1 MTKSDLIP
9 NLATESDLD
18 LIAAIALQTDDKDI
32 ARAGL
37 ECLHARYAPWCLG
50 IARIQDFI
58 GVDSDMVVSKT
69 FTAVWKAAVN
79 FDPEKRH
86 KSVSRENAVKAWIFR
101 ILKNEIISE
110 IRKRATRNEIAIWDD
125 FQDENDEEKDWAVD
139 VASDERLAT
148 SVGQND
154 YEDDDEAKK
163 PQHGHMELLKELMTS
178 LSPKEQMILDL
189 SARYIDPNPPFTCHI
204 PKDQL
209 TYLAAQIGV
218 ASASVKVLRQRAY
231 EKLRK
236 LAESHTNPSK
246 NISYEK

>member
-9 NLATESDLD
+9 NLATESDVD
-18 LIAAIALQTDDKDI
+18 LIAAIALQIDDKDI

-37 ECLHARYAPWCLG
+37 EGLHARYAPWCLG
-50 IARIQDFI
+50 IARMQDFI
-58 GVDSDMVVSKT
+58 GVDPDMVVSKT
-69 FTAVWKAAVN
+69 FTAIWKAAAN

-86 KSVSRENAVKAWIFR
+86 KAVSRENAVKAWIFR

-110 IRKRATRNEIAIWDD
+110 IRERAARNEIAIWDD
-125 FQDENDEEKDWAVD
+125 FQDENDEEKDPAVD
-139 VASDERLAT
+139 VASDERFAT
-148 SVGQND
+148 QEGQND
-154 YEDDDEAKK
+154 GEEDDDIKK
-163 PQHGHMELLKELMTS
+163 PQPGHMDLLKELMIS

-209 TYLAAQIGV
+209 THLAAQIGV
-218 ASASVKVLRQRAY
+218 ASASIKVLRQRAY

-236 LAESHTNPSK
+236 LAESHANPSK
-246 NISYEK
+246 NTSYEK